1 MQYNVKQSVKNI
13 LLDKVLINNEGISLL
28 YIIDYLCH
36 ESWSWGIDNKA
47 AYSNLLFFS
56 KLLDVLF
63 RLSSLDGTFVDFSNM

>member
-47 AYSNLLFFS
+47 AYSNLLFFFQTFRRVVQVV
-56 KLLDVLF
+56 KLGRDLC
-63 RLSSLDGTFVDFSNM
+63 

>member
-1 MQYNVKQSVKNI
+1 MMQYNVKQSVKNI
-13 LLDKVLINNEGISLL
+13 LVDKVLINNEGISLL

-36 ESWSWGIDNKA
+36 ESRSWRIDNKA

-63 RLSSLDGTFVDFSNM
+63 RL

>member
-36 ESWSWGIDNKA
+36 EI
-47 AYSNLLFFS
+47 
-56 KLLDVLF
+56 
-63 RLSSLDGTFVDFSNM
+63 VDFLELGGLIIGLLTLSFYFFPNF